1 METINVRSKAGVTLV
16 GAGAPSAQN
25 IEESL
30 TLAPDLVAADG
41 GANFCAEMGHTPVA
55 IIGDFDSL
63 APEVRTR
70 FSDAQM
76 IEVLGRAE
84 QDNTDF
90 QKCMA
95 RLDAPFVL
103 AVGFT
108 DARLDHTLANFGAL
122 AQMQGPPTILVGT
135 HDVAFAAPT
144 KIAFDVP
151 VGTRVSLFPMEPMCG
166 DSQGLEWPLVGLT
179 LSPLGRIGT
188 SNRAVGPVQLTFDK
202 PGCIVMLPRAMLP
215 LILPALIG

>member
-25 IEESL
+25 VSESL

-41 GANFCAEMGHTPVA
+41 GANFCAEMGHVPVA

-63 APEVRTR
+63 DPEVRAD
-70 FSDAQM
+70 FSDADM
-76 IEVLGRAE
+76 IEVSEWAE
-84 QDNTDF
+84 QDSTDF

-95 RLDAPFVL
+95 RLQAPIVL

-135 HDVAFAAPT
+135 QDIAFAAPA
-144 KIAFDVP
+144 KISFDVP
-151 VGTRVSLFPMEPMCG
+151 VGTRVSLFPMEPMSG
-166 DSQGLEWPLVGLT
+166 TSQGLEWPIDGLT
-179 LSPLGRIGT
+179 LAPLGRIGT
-188 SNRAVGPVQLTFDK
+188 SNRAVGPVQLMFDK
-202 PGCIVMLPRAMLP
+202 PGCIVVLPRAMLR
-215 LILPALIG
+215 LVLPVLSD

>member
-1 METINVRSKAGVTLV
+1 MRSKAGVTLV

-25 IEESL
+25 VADCL
-30 TLAPDLVAADG
+30 TFAPDLVAADG
-41 GANFCAEMGHTPVA
+41 GANFCAEMGHSPVA

-63 APEVRTR
+63 DAGVRAG
-70 FSDAQM
+70 FPDAKL
-76 IEVLGRAE
+76 IEVSGRAE
-84 QDNTDF
+84 QDSTDF

-95 RLDAPFVL
+95 RLQTPFVL

-135 HDVAFAAPT
+135 HDIAFAAPQD
-144 KIAFDVP
+144 IALDFP
-151 VGTRVSLFPMEPMCG
+151 KGTRVSLFPMEPMRG
-166 DSQGLEWPLVGLT
+166 TSQGLEWPIDGLT

-188 SNRAVGPVQLTFDK
+188 SNRALGPVRLAFEK
-202 PGCIVMLPRAMLP
+202 PGCVVVLPRATLP
-215 LILPALIG
+215 LVLPVLNG